1 VHICNISCAIT
12 SYEDK
17 IKKVEKIMKVLK
29 YLFATAAVVG
39 TALTAHAGEPND
51 RAMDA
56 VQRFIDSSR
65 SEALQVKAAN
75 LSLGGDVR
83 VTYKSLSEKV
93 DGTQVR
99 GSDAAAT
106 DHGGTEEFAFNDNG
120 LIGTATQP
128 VPANVFDLQMNMYMS
143 YQNEKAFADTWLQY
157 DNAMGVT
164 QGVGSGTEDNIALKR
179 ALIGYHLMQDGV
191 QSVDLMAGR
200 DAGTSYFDS
209 KVQHRM
215 NLDGLFIK
223 HNNVLDGIGNL
234 SMRGSLHVI
243 DQAANHWGWTG
254 QVKLSDIADSGLS
267 VRYTMNN
274 QSTSG
279 SQYARNTTYG
289 DVTSVNEEVVTT
301 TTTTPGVNLG
311 DPDIVTTTNAL
322 TAVSYDQW
330 KYKISELYISYDVAP
345 EVLSFPVTL
354 YGAYGMNH
362 DAEELTNTNGNKK
375 DSFFYAGANAGSLE
389 KMGDWA
395 VDFYYAKV
403 EAQALPTQDIS
414 MNGRGNLSGVGT
426 TTNRTT
432 VATAASAAAVNDRS
446 NFKGWTVEAGYSVT
460 DDLVFGMSYFN
471 YNAADD
477 TIGTTNDFRQF
488 QAELVYAF

>member
-1 VHICNISCAIT
+1 M
-12 SYEDK
+12 
-17 IKKVEKIMKVLK
+17 EKTMKVLK

-39 TALTAHAGEPND
+39 TTLTAYAAEPND

-65 SEALQVKAAN
+65 SEDLQAKAAN

-83 VTYKSLSEKV
+83 VIYKSLSEKV

-99 GSDAAAT
+99 GSDAAMT
-106 DHGGTEEFAFNDNG
+106 NHGGEELFAFNDNNA
-120 LIGTATQP
+120 TATVP
-128 VPANVFDLQMNMYMS
+128 VPANVFDLQFNMYMS

-157 DNAMGVT
+157 DNSMGAT
-164 QGVGSGTEDNIALKR
+164 QGVGSGTEDNMALKR
-179 ALIGYHLMQDGV
+179 AVIGYHLMQDGA
-191 QSVDLMAGR
+191 QSVDLMVGR
-200 DAGTSYFDS
+200 DSGTSFFDS

-234 SMRGSLHVI
+234 SMRGALHVI
-243 DQAANHWGWTG
+243 DQASNHWGWTG
-254 QVKLSDIADSGLS
+254 QVMLSDIADSGLS

-279 SQYARNTTYG
+279 TEYARATDFG
-289 DVTSVNEEVVTT
+289 DVASATVN
-301 TTTTPGVNLG
+301 
-311 DPDIVTTTNAL
+311 DA
-322 TAVSYDQW
+322 QW
-330 KYKISELYISYDVAP
+330 KYKISELYASYDVAP
-345 EVLSFPVTL
+345 EVLSFPVTV
-354 YGAYGMNH
+354 YGAYGINH
-362 DAEELTNTNGNKK
+362 DAEELANTNGNKK
-375 DSFFYAGANAGSLE
+375 DSFYYVGANVGSLE

-395 VDFYYAKV
+395 VDLYYAKV

-414 MNGRGNLSGVGT
+414 LNGRGNLSGVGT
-426 TTNRTT
+426 AGNPTT
-432 VATAASAAAVNDRS
+432 VATAANAAAVSDRS
-446 NFKGWTVEAGYSVT
+446 NFKGWTVEAGYSIT

-471 YNAADD
+471 YDAADD
-477 TIGTTNDFRQF
+477 TIGTTNDFRQL